1 MPAKKKVEVDPADE
15 MPVEVEVEAEAEVE
29 MTEDPPEEEIPE
41 IVDPSKEKEVDELAE
56 WVEKS
61 KQIDAARKAEETK
74 KVKNAE
80 AALAVD
86 IETKVAEQYPDSY
99 RVTDWAGH
107 KNYECNKC
115 GFADL
120 DKFKLYA
127 HLIQAHSGIEYDYRG
142 ETTHS

>member
-1 MPAKKKVEVDPADE
+1 MPAKKKIEVEPTDE
-15 MPVEVEVEAEAEVE
+15 MPVEEIIEAEVE
-29 MTEDPPEEEIPE
+29 TTLDPPVEEIPE
-41 IVDPSKEKEVDELAE
+41 IVDPSEEKEVDELAE

-61 KQIDAARKAEETK
+61 KQIDADRKAEI
-74 KVKNAE
+74 VKNAE
-80 AALAVD
+80 ATLTVD

-99 RVTDWAGH
+99 KVTNWAGH
-107 KNYECNKC
+107 KNYECNRC

-120 DKFKLYA
+120 DKFKLYT